1 MGHPAKKF
9 KKKLKKFFAGC
20 LTAWHPAKADGRW
33 PPSSRPPLPAVIFCR
48 VAGTRQRL
56 IFADGWNLPSARLP
70 AKVDLPEAFLC
81 RVSRGLAPGKEF
93 LCRVPDKKHPA
104 NIFAPGK
111 SAVSCSDARS
121 VIFSGCLSDYSNSGL
136 HVLYT
141 ITHVSMHNH
150 RRLSF
155 VGIIKI
161 LLEIQAHGKLLI
173 RAFFR
178 Q

>member
-1 MGHPAKKF
+1 MPPRAPGKEAFAGCQVMGHPAKKF

-33 PPSSRPPLPAVIFCR
+33 PPSSRPPLPAAIFCR
-48 VAGTRQRL
+48 VAGTRQRP

-81 RVSRGLAPGKEF
+81 RVSPGLAPGKEF

-111 SAVSCSDARS
+111 SAVSCSGGGW
-121 VIFSGCLSDYSNSGL
+121 SGALPFPPSPG
-136 HVLYT
+136 
-141 ITHVSMHNH
+141 
-150 RRLSF
+150 
-155 VGIIKI
+155 
-161 LLEIQAHGKLLI
+161 
-173 RAFFR
+173 RAFGWFAHVTCAA
-178 Q
+178 